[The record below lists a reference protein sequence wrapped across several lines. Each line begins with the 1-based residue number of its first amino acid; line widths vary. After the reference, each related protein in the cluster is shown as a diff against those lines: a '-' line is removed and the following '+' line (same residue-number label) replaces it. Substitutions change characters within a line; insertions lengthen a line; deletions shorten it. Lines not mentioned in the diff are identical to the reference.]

1 MNSASTS
8 RQASLEAMRPR
19 RSPLAL
25 AAASITLA
33 AALSGCAPVVSLAP
47 AAEFAND
54 PECAEAI
61 VRLPDAVSSYALR
74 QTDAQ
79 GAAAWGEPTVVL
91 FYCGVPVPEVSD
103 LPCIQVPQDGVFWL
117 REEVDAGLAFTTYGR
132 DPAVRVVV
140 DPDAIGPGVV
150 LDELANAVSYTSPT
164 GRECVDLE
172 DTVTGR

>member
-1 MNSASTS
+1 
-8 RQASLEAMRPR
+8 MRPR
-19 RSPLAL
+19 RYMFAL
-25 AAASITLA
+25 AAASFALA
-33 AALSGCAPVVSLAP
+33 VGLSGCAPVVSMAP

-61 VRLPDAVSSYALR
+61 VRMPDAISSYELR

-79 GAAAWGEPTVVL
+79 GAAAWGSPTVVL
-91 FYCGVPVPEVSD
+91 LYCGVPVPEVSE
-103 LPCIQVPQDGVFWL
+103 LPCVPVAGIFWL
-117 REEVDAGLAFTTYGR
+117 REEVDAGFAYTTYGR

-140 DPDAIGPGVV
+140 DPDAVGPGVV
-150 LDELANAVSYTSPT
+150 LDELSNAVSYTSPT

>member
-1 MNSASTS
+1 
-8 RQASLEAMRPR
+8 MRPR

-25 AAASITLA
+25 AAASAVLVA
-33 AALSGCAPVVSLAP
+33 GLSGCAPVVSLAP

-54 PECAEAI
+54 PECADVI
-61 VRLPDAVSSYALR
+61 VRMPDAISSYELR

-79 GAAAWGEPTVVL
+79 GTSAWGSPTVVL
-91 FYCGVPVPEVSD
+91 LYCGVPVPEVSE
-103 LPCIQVPQDGVFWL
+103 LPCVPVAGIFWL
-117 REEVDAGLAFTTYGR
+117 REEVDAGFAYTTYGR

-140 DPDAIGPGVV
+140 DPDAVGPGVV
-150 LDELANAVSYTSPT
+150 LDELSTAVSYTSPN

>member
-1 MNSASTS
+1 
-8 RQASLEAMRPR
+8 MRPR

-25 AAASITLA
+25 AAASVALA
-33 AALSGCAPVVSLAP
+33 AGLSGCAPVVSLAP

-54 PECAEAI
+54 PECADVIVRMPEAI
-61 VRLPDAVSSYALR
+61 SSYPLR

-79 GAAAWGEPTVVL
+79 GTAAWGEPTVVL
-91 FYCGVPVPEVSD
+91 LYCGVPVPEVSE
-103 LPCIQVPQDGVFWL
+103 LPCVPVAGIFWL
-117 REEVDAGLAFTTYGR
+117 REEVDAGFAYTTYGR

-140 DPDAIGPGVV
+140 DPDAVGPGVV
-150 LDELANAVSYTSPT
+150 LDDLSNAVSYTSET

>member
-1 MNSASTS
+1 
-8 RQASLEAMRPR
+8 MRPR
-19 RSPLAL
+19 PVVAL
-25 AAASITLA
+25 AAVALA
-33 AALSGCAPVVSLAP
+33 FGLAGCSPVVSMAP
-47 AAEFAND
+47 AAEFSND

-61 VRLPDAVSSYALR
+61 VRLPDAISSYELR

-91 FYCGVPVPEVSD
+91 LYCGVPVPEVSE
-103 LPCIQVPQDGVFWL
+103 LPCVPVEGIFWL
-117 REEVDAGLAFTTYGR
+117 REEVDAGFAFTTYGR

-140 DPDAIGPGVV
+140 DPDAVGPGVV
-150 LDELANAVSYTSPT
+150 LDDLANAVSYTSET